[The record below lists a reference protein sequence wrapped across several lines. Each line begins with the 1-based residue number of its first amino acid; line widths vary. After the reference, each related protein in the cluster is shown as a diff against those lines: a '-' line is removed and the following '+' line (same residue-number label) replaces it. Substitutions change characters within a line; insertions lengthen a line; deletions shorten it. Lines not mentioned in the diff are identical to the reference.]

1 MLYFLE
7 LLQRSYQANRQDVF
21 EPNVVSPVLNS
32 ASMLLSRQESSTVA
46 RINHKGLTLL
56 FFLAILNSFLL
67 THLADRGGR
76 CSPE

>member
-1 MLYFLE
+1 MLYILE

-21 EPNVVSPVLNS
+21 EPNVVSLVLNS

-56 FFLAILNSFLL
+56 FFFLTILNSFD
-67 THLADRGGR
+67 TF
-76 CSPE
+76 S

>member
-21 EPNVVSPVLNS
+21 EANVVSLVLNS

-56 FFLAILNSFLL
+56 FFLTILNSFLL

>member
-21 EPNVVSPVLNS
+21 EANVVSLVLNS
-32 ASMLLSRQESSTVA
+32 VSMLLSRQESSTVA

-56 FFLAILNSFLL
+56 FFLTILNSFLL